1 MTEMIEN
8 RKGER
13 KHDRIDLFSILLEA
27 YESGETEFTKKELLS
42 NMFIFLIAG
51 HEVSLFSSSSIKRIN
66 ANGGFNR
73 LRVTHYATLLLCSL
87 CTQKFRSGCTSTA
100 RVFGQRTAS

>member
-8 RKGER
+8 RKGEK

-42 NMFIFLIAG
+42 KIKK
-51 HEVSLFSSSSIKRIN
+51 SLDMLMIQDE
-66 ANGGFNR
+66 
-73 LRVTHYATLLLCSL
+73 LLLSL
-87 CTQKFRSGCTSTA
+87 
-100 RVFGQRTAS
+100 